1 MTLMSSSGRL
11 LLPFNAVIAG
21 SFHLVMA
28 PLKILA
34 SVGASHVRSSVDLT
48 LNVIAIGPKTAGRFH
63 ASLPPQRCLAPA
75 YSSPLSGESEPPK
88 SVLAPMKS
96 ETPAPDPVAE

>member
-1 MTLMSSSGRL
+1 MSSSGRL

-21 SFHLVMA
+21 SFQRVIA

-34 SVGASHVRSSVDLT
+34 SVGASKVSTSVDLT
-48 LNVIAIGPKTAGRFH
+48 LKVIPIGPKTAGRFQ
-63 ASLPPQRCLAPA
+63 ASLPPQRCLALA

-88 SVLAPMKS
+88 SVLAPTKS
-96 ETPAPDPVAE
+96 ETPAPEPVAA